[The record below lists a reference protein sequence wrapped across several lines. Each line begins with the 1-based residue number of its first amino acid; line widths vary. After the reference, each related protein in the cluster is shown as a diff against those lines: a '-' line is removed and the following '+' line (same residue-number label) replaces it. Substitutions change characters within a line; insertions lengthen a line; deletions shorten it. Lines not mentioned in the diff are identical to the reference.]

1 MNFETLQSSYELYQ
15 NGHDYRDIARHL
27 GKSLGYASNLLTYF
41 KHGSL
46 ADVADILVYK
56 HYKTYALDEY
66 IDIAEQMI
74 SNKIRI
80 SHGVL
85 QFRIPFNRLA
95 ALTKLR
101 KDKDKRLEFE
111 DLEILSWVGTA
122 VTEHKPDRSSNI
134 KATPHSTVLDK
145 DDLPHDK
152 QNLVTDKPR
161 KFGRAVATPRSY
173 HGKKAM
179 RNKAEVEAKKQ
190 QSRINQNLAEGEEQL
205 RQDSGSDELVSVG
218 RSVSKEQVD
227 VVSLQTTDEPL
238 SASGNVDEEQV
249 DVTTQQTTD
258 EPLSVSGNV
267 GEKQVDVTT
276 QQTTD
281 EPLSASGNVDEEQ
294 VDVTTQQTIDE
305 PLSASGNVDEE
316 QVDVTTQQTTD
327 EPLSV
332 SGNVGEKQDDV
343 DNQDCKPLSQIS
355 KKAANKPSM
364 FHGHPASK
372 FLDDEGNYI
381 GGSSGRPPFIDVYSE
396 GFDKLPLEVQLAS
409 YRRFRELSKL
419 RINFLKKVHALAK
432 N

>member
-74 SNKIRI
+74 SNKLRI
-80 SHGVL
+80 VHGVL
-85 QFRIPFNRLA
+85 LFRIPFNRLA

-101 KDKDKRLEFE
+101 KDKGKRLEFE
-111 DLEILSWVGTA
+111 DLEILGWVGTT

-145 DDLPHDK
+145 DDLSHDK
-152 QNLVTDKPR
+152 QDLVTDKPR

-190 QSRINQNLAEGEEQL
+190 QARINQNLAEGEEQL

-227 VVSLQTTDEPL
+227 V
-238 SASGNVDEEQV
+238 
-249 DVTTQQTTD
+249 TTQQTTD
-258 EPLSVSGNV
+258 ESLSASGKV
-267 GEKQVDVTT
+267 DEKQVDVTT

-281 EPLSASGNVDEEQ
+281 EPLSASGKVDEEQ
-294 VDVTTQQTIDE
+294 I
-305 PLSASGNVDEE
+305 
-316 QVDVTTQQTTD
+316 DVTTQQTTD
-327 EPLSV
+327 EPPSA
-332 SGNVGEKQDDV
+332 SGNVGEKQADV

-372 FLDDEGNYI
+372 FLDDEGNYN

-409 YRRFRELSKL
+409 YRRFRDLSKL
-419 RINFLKKVHALAK
+419 RISFLKKVQALAK

>member
-74 SNKIRI
+74 SNKLRI
-80 SHGVL
+80 VHGVL

-101 KDKDKRLEFE
+101 KDKGKRLEFE
-111 DLEILSWVGTA
+111 DLEILGWVGTA

-145 DDLPHDK
+145 DDLSHDK
-152 QNLVTDKPR
+152 QDLVTDKPR

-190 QSRINQNLAEGEEQL
+190 QARINQNLAEGEEQL

-227 VVSLQTTDEPL
+227 V
-238 SASGNVDEEQV
+238 
-249 DVTTQQTTD
+249 TTQQTTD
-258 EPLSVSGNV
+258 EPPSASGNV
-267 GEKQVDVTT
+267 GEKQ
-276 QQTTD
+276 
-281 EPLSASGNVDEEQ
+281 S
-294 VDVTTQQTIDE
+294 
-305 PLSASGNVDEE
+305 
-316 QVDVTTQQTTD
+316 
-327 EPLSV
+327 
-332 SGNVGEKQDDV
+332 DV

-372 FLDDEGNYI
+372 FLDDEGNYN

-409 YRRFRELSKL
+409 YRRFRDLSKL
-419 RINFLKKVHALAK
+419 RISFLKKVQALAK